1 MIINHSTLLFMNKKI
16 FLVTSV
22 VTMTFLTS
30 CLTSLHNLVTYVTV
44 VKDNRIAGDWQHD
57 DMIIKI
63 EPVPTSSFFKNI
75 SPAKVNGEEK
85 KSNYDSKED
94 SLLYSNSYIM
104 DFTKNNYRY
113 YMACCLTRIGN
124 DLYADME
131 SLASERVNTPTAD
144 LDDMF
149 NGGNYTTTHSI
160 AKVIFKENEVQ
171 LLVLNDDFI
180 KDQLNKGSAAIRYE
194 NDDLFGTM
202 LITASATELRQFLA
216 KYGNDERLYS
226 SKNTITLKKA
236 QE

>member
-1 MIINHSTLLFMNKKI
+1 MTL
-16 FLVTSV
+16 
-22 VTMTFLTS
+22 LTS
-30 CLTSLHNLVTYVTV
+30 CLTSLHNLVTYTTV
-44 VKDNRIAGDWQHD
+44 VKDNRIAGDWRHD

-75 SPAKVNGEEK
+75 SSAKGNGEEK

-124 DLYADME
+124 NLYADMQP
-131 SLASERVNTPTAD
+131 LIAALTNKPNVTDDDRLFSE
-144 LDDMF
+144 
-149 NGGNYTTTHSI
+149 GNYMTTHSI
-160 AKVIFKENEVQ
+160 AKLIVKENELQ

-180 KDQLNKGSAAIRYE
+180 KGQLTKGNAAIRSE
-194 NDDLFGTM
+194 NDNLFGTT
-202 LITASATELRQFLA
+202 LITASAAELRQFLA

-226 SKNTITLKKA
+226 SKNTITLKKS
-236 QE
+236 